1 MGPFPPSE
9 TTFSQCITQC
19 SPAQAVGRTLGL
31 GEKERPAPQHSHLV
45 HMPHSEI
52 PTSNE
57 PATARS
63 QSQPS
68 SCIGC
73 WAQSPTPAV
82 LLSLAVT
89 VPDNP
94 FQGPHHPQA
103 HPSLGNPGAHPLSLS
118 CYREPRFRGIPR
130 GHEVFGNP
138 SHQVTPPCSLEPPS
152 KNSWLPSGHEA
163 PRFSY
168 LSSNLAPC
176 PKRGAEAPKTSI
188 WRWRGVLTST
198 LPPKLKPPFPAHQ
211 PQPPCPGNQATCVQR
226 QSWERGS
233 RRLKINFAEERE

>member
-1 MGPFPPSE
+1 MASSTLPPGPHAPFRNPHLKPASHCQVPE
-9 TTFSQCITQC
+9 QDVGTRVLSQ
-19 SPAQAVGRTLGL
+19 L
-31 GEKERPAPQHSHLV
+31 
-45 HMPHSEI
+45 
-52 PTSNE
+52 
-57 PATARS
+57 
-63 QSQPS
+63 S
-68 SCIGC
+68 S
-73 WAQSPTPAV
+73 
-82 LLSLAVT
+82 SLAVT
-89 VPDNP
+89 ATDDP
-94 FQGPHHPQA
+94 FQGPQHPQD
-103 HPSLGNPGAHPLSLS
+103 HPSLGNPGAHPVILAPAIENQGSGVSLGVLRS
-118 CYREPRFRGIPR
+118 LGT
-130 GHEVFGNP
+130 
-138 SHQVTPPCSLEPPS
+138 QVIKSPLHIAWNHLQ

-163 PRFSY
+163 PQFSH